1 MGHPELFSRACDI
14 RRRAAES
21 NINKARLNN
30 SDVPFYRVEYMFYHT
45 SSVPCFNFII
55 IIFSVVC
62 FYSLSCVFLFS
73 KTKAFETLILLLLFY
88 SLLPNV
94 VFLFFDIKKCI
105 KI

>member
-14 RRRAAES
+14 RQRAAES

-30 SDVPFYRVEYMFYHT
+30 SDVPFYHVEYMFYHT

-73 KTKAFETLILLLLFY
+73 KRSKL
-88 SLLPNV
+88 
-94 VFLFFDIKKCI
+94 
-105 KI
+105 